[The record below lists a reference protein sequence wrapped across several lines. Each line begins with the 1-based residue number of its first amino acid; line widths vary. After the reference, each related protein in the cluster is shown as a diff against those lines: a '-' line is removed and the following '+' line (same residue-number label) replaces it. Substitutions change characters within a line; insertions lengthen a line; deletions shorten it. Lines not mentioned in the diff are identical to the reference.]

1 MIGLDTNVLVA
12 WLVQGQRGVL
22 PQSRQYRV
30 NHIALVEFEWVLSDR
45 LGYPKETVVTAIKRL
60 IAASD
65 VVLDR
70 PEAVNA
76 ALEDYS
82 CGGADFGDFLIA
94 RDNLAAGCTTTLTLD
109 AKAARKTGFTL
120 ARS

>member
-1 MIGLDTNVLVA
+1 MIGLDTNVIVS
-12 WLVQGQRGVL
+12 WLEHGDRGLL
-22 PQSRQYRV
+22 PPSEQYRV
-30 NHIALVEFEWVLSDR
+30 SHVALLELEWVLSAR
-45 LGYPKETVVTAIKRL
+45 LGYPKDKTVAAIKRL

-70 PEAVNA
+70 PEAINA

-82 CGGADFGDFLIA
+82 HGGADFGDFLIA

-120 ARS
+120 VRS